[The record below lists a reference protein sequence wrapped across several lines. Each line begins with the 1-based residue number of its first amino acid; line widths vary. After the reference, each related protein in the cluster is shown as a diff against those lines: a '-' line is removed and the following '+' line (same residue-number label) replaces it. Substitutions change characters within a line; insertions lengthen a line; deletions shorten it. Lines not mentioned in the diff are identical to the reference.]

1 MGDNMMISTDALFST
16 AALVLGVAVAGLM
29 YWMEKRP
36 RKDLR
41 PRLFPT
47 TLVLFLGMM
56 LALGA
61 GFHLLGLAGLKPPP
75 PR

>member
-1 MGDNMMISTDALFST
+1 MEMILSTDAQFST
-16 AALVLGVAVAGLM
+16 AALVFGLGLAGLM

-36 RKDLR
+36 RQDLR

-47 TLVLFLGMM
+47 TLVMFLGIM

-61 GFHLLGLAGLKPPP
+61 GFHLLGLAGLKPPQH
-75 PR
+75 

>member
-1 MGDNMMISTDALFST
+1 MMLSSDAQFST
-16 AALVLGVAVAGLM
+16 AALILGLGVAGLM

-36 RKDLR
+36 RQDLT

-47 TLVLFLGMM
+47 TLVLLLAIM

-61 GFHLLGLAGLKPPP
+61 GVHLMGLAGLKPPQH
-75 PR
+75 